1 MKKTIIMALM
11 AAVSV
16 SASAQQKQTIEIP
29 SWLSNVKL
37 SGYGMTQY
45 QYSGQKDAESNSFNI
60 RMARI
65 SLEGRIAGDFYWK
78 TQIQFNGNTS
88 TLGSSPR
95 MVDLFAEWQK
105 YEYFKVKIGQ
115 FKNPFTFENPMHPID
130 QGFMGYSQ
138 NVSKLAGFSDRAGE
152 HASNGRDIGL
162 QLQGD
167 FLKNANGRNLLHYQ
181 IGVFNGQGTN
191 TKDVD
196 NQKNVIG
203 GVWVMPV
210 SGMRIGAFGWT
221 GSYARKGEW
230 HDNNNG
236 IIQYEPALDANGNQK
251 LDKDGKPIMQEKTF
265 SGTRSL
271 NQNRYAFSFEYK
283 KDGWTVR
290 SEYIHSTGKAFAK
303 SITNFNDANA
313 KDCNLNANIGDKAQ
327 GVYGL
332 VIAPLAQLQKNSRID
347 VKARYDMYQPNGKS
361 NMQRTQYEAGLN
373 FHIGKRIS
381 ILTEYALINDKTLAK
396 HNYSMADAEVCFR
409 F

>member
-1 MKKTIIMALM
+1 MKKGIILALM
-11 AAVSV
+11 ALTTV
-16 SASAQQKQTIEIP
+16 SASAQKKQTIELP

-37 SGYGMTQY
+37 SGYGMIQY
-45 QYSGQKDAESNSFNI
+45 QYSGQKNAESNSFNI
-60 RMARI
+60 RMGRI
-65 SLEGRIAGDFYWK
+65 ALEGRIADDFYWK

-88 TLGSSPR
+88 NLGSSPR

-105 YEYFKVKIGQ
+105 YDYFKVKVGQ

-181 IGVFNGQGTN
+181 IGVFNGQGIN

-230 HDNNNG
+230 TEIVRVPFGTNFDQVR
-236 IIQYEPALDANGNQK
+236 IITHPDYRK
-251 LDKDGKPIMQEKTF
+251 LA
-265 SGTRSL
+265 
-271 NQNRYAFSFEYK
+271 QNRYAFSFEYK

-313 KDCNLNANIGDKAQ
+313 KDCSINEKIGDKAQ

-332 VIAPLAQLQKNSRID
+332 VIAPLAQLPKNSRID
-347 VKARYDMYQPNGKS
+347 IKARYDMYQPNGKN
-361 NMQRTQYEAGLN
+361 NMQKTQYEAGLN
-373 FHIGKRIS
+373 FHIGKRIT
-381 ILTEYALINDKTLAK
+381 ILTEYALVNDKTLAK
-396 HNYSMADAEVCFR
+396 HNYSMADAEFCFR

>member
-11 AAVSV
+11 AVASV

-162 QLQGD
+162 QFQGD

-196 NQKNVIG
+196 QQKNVIG

-221 GSYARKGEW
+221 GSYARKGTWNDDEQG
-230 HDNNNG
+230 N
-236 IIQYEPALDANGNQK
+236 IIYEKDAAGNSV
-251 LDKDGKPIMQEKTF
+251 LDKEGKPVKETF

-313 KDCNLNANIGDKAQ
+313 KDCNLNAKSATRHR
-327 GVYGL
+327 VYMDWL
-332 VIAPLAQLQKNSRID
+332 SPHWLSC
-347 VKARYDMYQPNGKS
+347 
-361 NMQRTQYEAGLN
+361 QRTAV
-373 FHIGKRIS
+373 S
-381 ILTEYALINDKTLAK
+381 T
-396 HNYSMADAEVCFR
+396 
-409 F
+409 

>member
-11 AAVSV
+11 AVASV

-152 HASNGRDIGL
+152 HASNGRDIGI
-162 QLQGD
+162 QFQGD

-196 NQKNVIG
+196 QQKNVIG

-221 GSYARKGEW
+221 GSYARKGTWNDDEQG
-230 HDNNNG
+230 N
-236 IIQYEPALDANGNQK
+236 IIYEKDAAGNSV
-251 LDKDGKPIMQEKTF
+251 LDKDGKPVKETF
-265 SGTRSL
+265 SGTRNL

-283 KDGWTVR
+283 QDGWTVR

-313 KDCNLNANIGDKAQ
+313 KDCNLNTKIGDKAQ

-332 VIAPLAQLQKNSRID
+332 VIAPLAQLPKNSRID

>member
-1 MKKTIIMALM
+1 MKMKNSIIMALM
-11 AAVSV
+11 TMAVTT
-16 SASAQQKQTIEIP
+16 AGAQEKKTIELP
-29 SWLSNVKL
+29 AWLNNVKL

-45 QYSGQKDAESNSFNI
+45 QYSGQKGKKSNSFNI
-60 RMARI
+60 RMGRI
-65 SLEGRIAGDFYWK
+65 ALEGRIANDFYWK

-88 TLGSSPR
+88 DLGSSPR

-105 YEYFKVKIGQ
+105 YNYFKVKIGQ

-138 NVSKLAGFSDRAGE
+138 NVSKLAGFSDRSGK

-181 IGVFNGQGTN
+181 IGVFNGQGIN
-191 TKDVD
+191 AKDVD

-210 SGMRIGAFGWT
+210 AGMRIGAFGWT

-230 HDNNNG
+230 L
-236 IIQYEPALDANGNQK
+236 ETVKVPAGTNFVEDREIAQSGVRK
-251 LDKDGKPIMQEKTF
+251 L
-265 SGTRSL
+265 S
-271 NQNRYAFSFEYK
+271 QNRYAFSFEYK
-283 KDGWTVR
+283 TNDWTVR
-290 SEYIHSTGKAFAK
+290 SEYIHSTGMAFAK
-303 SITNFNDANA
+303 STTNHGDAA
-313 KDCNLNANIGDKAQ
+313 SKDCNLNKEIGNKAQ

-332 VIAPLAQLQKNSRID
+332 VIAPIVSKKLYA
-347 VKARYDMYQPNGKS
+347 KARYDMYEANGKTD
-361 NMQRTQYEAGLN
+361 MMRTQYEVGLN
-373 FHIGKRIS
+373 YHINKNFT
-381 ILTEYALINDKTLAK
+381 ILSEYAFVNDRASAD
-396 HNYSMADAEVCFR
+396 HNYSMADVEVCFR

>member
-1 MKKTIIMALM
+1 MALTT
-11 AAVSV
+11 V
-16 SASAQQKQTIEIP
+16 SASAQKKQTIELP

-37 SGYGMTQY
+37 SGYGMIQY
-45 QYSGQKDAESNSFNI
+45 QYSGQKNAESNSFNI
-60 RMARI
+60 RMGRI
-65 SLEGRIAGDFYWK
+65 ALEGRIADDFYWK

-88 TLGSSPR
+88 NLGSSPR

-105 YEYFKVKIGQ
+105 FEYFKVKIGQ

-181 IGVFNGQGTN
+181 IGVFNGQGIN

-221 GSYARKGEW
+221 GSYARKGNWTETVA
-230 HDNNNG
+230 D
-236 IIQYEPALDANGNQK
+236 PTSSVA
-251 LDKDGKPIMQEKTF
+251 P
-265 SGTRSL
+265 GTTKEITHTNEVRSL

-303 SITNFNDANA
+303 SLTSFNDANA
-313 KDCNLNANIGDKAQ
+313 KDCNLNEKIGDKAQ

-332 VIAPLAQLQKNSRID
+332 VIAPLAQLPKNSRID
-347 VKARYDMYQPNGKS
+347 IKARYDMYQPNGKS
-361 NMQRTQYEAGLN
+361 NMQKTQYEAGLN

-396 HNYSMADAEVCFR
+396 HNYSMADAEFCFR

>member
-1 MKKTIIMALM
+1 MKKSIILALM
-11 AAVSV
+11 AVASL
-16 SASAQQKQTIEIP
+16 SASAQKKQTIEIP
-29 SWLSNVKL
+29 AWLSNVKL

-65 SLEGRIAGDFYWK
+65 ALEGRIAGDFYWK

-162 QLQGD
+162 QFQGD

-196 NQKNVIG
+196 NQKNIIG

-221 GSYARKGEW
+221 GSYARKGTWNDDEQG
-230 HDNNNG
+230 N
-236 IIQYEPALDANGNQK
+236 IIYEKDAAGNSV
-251 LDKDGKPIMQEKTF
+251 LDKDGKPVKETF
-265 SGTRSL
+265 SGTRNL

-313 KDCNLNANIGDKAQ
+313 KDCNLNAKIGDKAQ

-332 VIAPLAQLQKNSRID
+332 VIAPLAQLPKNSRID

>member
-1 MKKTIIMALM
+1 MALTT
-11 AAVSV
+11 V
-16 SASAQQKQTIEIP
+16 SACAQKKQTIELP

-37 SGYGMTQY
+37 SGYGMIQY
-45 QYSGQKDAESNSFNI
+45 QYSGQKNAESNSFNI
-60 RMARI
+60 RMGRI
-65 SLEGRIAGDFYWK
+65 ALEGRIADDFYWK

-88 TLGSSPR
+88 NLGSSPR

-105 YEYFKVKIGQ
+105 YDYFKVKIGQ

-221 GSYARKGEW
+221 GSYARKGNWTETVA
-230 HDNNNG
+230 D
-236 IIQYEPALDANGNQK
+236 PTSSVA
-251 LDKDGKPIMQEKTF
+251 P
-265 SGTRSL
+265 GTTKEITHTNEVRSL

-313 KDCNLNANIGDKAQ
+313 KDCSLNEKIGDKAQ

-332 VIAPLAQLQKNSRID
+332 VIAPLAQLPKNSRID
-347 VKARYDMYQPNGKS
+347 VKARYDMYQPNGKN
-361 NMQRTQYEAGLN
+361 NMQKTQYEAGLN

-381 ILTEYALINDKTLAK
+381 ILTEYALVNDKTLAK
-396 HNYSMADAEVCFR
+396 HNYSMADAEFCFR

>member
-1 MKKTIIMALM
+1 MALTT
-11 AAVSV
+11 V
-16 SASAQQKQTIEIP
+16 SASAQKKQTIELP

-37 SGYGMTQY
+37 SGYGMIQY
-45 QYSGQKDAESNSFNI
+45 QYSGQKNAESNSFNI
-60 RMARI
+60 RMGRI
-65 SLEGRIAGDFYWK
+65 ALEGRIADDFYWK

-88 TLGSSPR
+88 NLGSSPR

-105 YEYFKVKIGQ
+105 FEYFKVKIGQ

-221 GSYARKGEW
+221 GSYARKGNWTETVA
-230 HDNNNG
+230 D
-236 IIQYEPALDANGNQK
+236 PTSSVAPDATKEVTHTN
-251 LDKDGKPIMQEKTF
+251 EV
-265 SGTRSL
+265 RSL

-313 KDCNLNANIGDKAQ
+313 KDCNLNAKIGDKAQ

-332 VIAPLAQLQKNSRID
+332 VIAPLAQLPKNSRID
-347 VKARYDMYQPNGKS
+347 IKARYDMYQPNGKS
-361 NMQRTQYEAGLN
+361 NMQKTQYEAGLN

-381 ILTEYALINDKTLAK
+381 ILTEYALVNDKTLAK
-396 HNYSMADAEVCFR
+396 HNYSMADAEFCFR

>member
-11 AAVSV
+11 AVASV

-29 SWLSNVKL
+29 SWLSDVKL
-37 SGYGMTQY
+37 SGYGMAQY

-78 TQIQFNGNTS
+78 TQIHFNGNTS

-115 FKNPFTFENPMHPID
+115 FKNPFTFENPIHPIE

-162 QLQGD
+162 QFQGD

-221 GSYARKGEW
+221 GSYARKGNWKETVA
-230 HDNNNG
+230 D
-236 IIQYEPALDANGNQK
+236 PTSSVTPDATKEITHTN
-251 LDKDGKPIMQEKTF
+251 EV
-265 SGTRSL
+265 RSL

-313 KDCNLNANIGDKAQ
+313 KDCNLNEKIGDKAQ

-332 VIAPLAQLQKNSRID
+332 VIAPLAQLPKNSRID
-347 VKARYDMYQPNGKS
+347 IKARYDMYQPNGNS

>member
-1 MKKTIIMALM
+1 MALTT
-11 AAVSV
+11 V
-16 SASAQQKQTIEIP
+16 SASAQKKQTIELP

-37 SGYGMTQY
+37 SGYGMIQY
-45 QYSGQKDAESNSFNI
+45 QYSGQKNAESNSFNI
-60 RMARI
+60 RMGRI
-65 SLEGRIAGDFYWK
+65 ALEGRIADDFYWK

-88 TLGSSPR
+88 NLGSSPR

-105 YEYFKVKIGQ
+105 FEYFKVKIGQ

-196 NQKNVIG
+196 QQKNVIG

-221 GSYARKGEW
+221 GSYARKGNWTETGADLTSGVTPGATLKID
-230 HDNNNG
+230 HTN
-236 IIQYEPALDANGNQK
+236 EVRK
-251 LDKDGKPIMQEKTF
+251 LA
-265 SGTRSL
+265 
-271 NQNRYAFSFEYK
+271 QNRYAFSFEYK

-313 KDCNLNANIGDKAQ
+313 KDCSLNEKIGDKAQ

-332 VIAPLAQLQKNSRID
+332 VIAPLAQLPKNSRID
-347 VKARYDMYQPNGKS
+347 FKARYDMYQPNGKS
-361 NMQRTQYEAGLN
+361 NMQKTQYEAGLN

-381 ILTEYALINDKTLAK
+381 ILTEYALVNDKTLAN

>member
-1 MKKTIIMALM
+1 MKKGIILALM
-11 AAVSV
+11 ALTAV
-16 SASAQQKQTIEIP
+16 SASAQKKQTIELP

-65 SLEGRIAGDFYWK
+65 ALEGRIAGDFYWK

-181 IGVFNGQGTN
+181 IGVFNGQGIN

-203 GVWVMPV
+203 GVWLMPV

-221 GSYARKGEW
+221 GSYARKGNWTEFVAYPTSSVTPGATKDPE
-230 HDNNNG
+230 HKN
-236 IIQYEPALDANGNQK
+236 EVRK
-251 LDKDGKPIMQEKTF
+251 LA
-265 SGTRSL
+265 
-271 NQNRYAFSFEYK
+271 QNRYAFSFEYK

-313 KDCNLNANIGDKAQ
+313 KDCSLNEKIGDKAQ

-332 VIAPLAQLQKNSRID
+332 VIAPLAQLPKNSRID

-361 NMQRTQYEAGLN
+361 NMQKTQYEAGLN

-396 HNYSMADAEVCFR
+396 HNYSMADAEFCFR

>member
-1 MKKTIIMALM
+1 MKKGIILALM
-11 AAVSV
+11 ALTTV
-16 SASAQQKQTIEIP
+16 SACAQKKQTIELP

-37 SGYGMTQY
+37 SGYGMIQY
-45 QYSGQKDAESNSFNI
+45 QYSGQKNAESNSFNI
-60 RMARI
+60 RMGRI
-65 SLEGRIAGDFYWK
+65 ALEGRIANDFYWK

-88 TLGSSPR
+88 NLGSSPR

-105 YEYFKVKIGQ
+105 YDYFKVKIGQ

-221 GSYARKGEW
+221 GSYARKGNWTETVA
-230 HDNNNG
+230 D
-236 IIQYEPALDANGNQK
+236 PTSSVA
-251 LDKDGKPIMQEKTF
+251 P
-265 SGTRSL
+265 GTTKEITHTNEVRSL

-313 KDCNLNANIGDKAQ
+313 KDCNLNEKIGDKAQ

-332 VIAPLAQLQKNSRID
+332 VIAPLAQLPKNSRID

-361 NMQRTQYEAGLN
+361 NMQKTQYEAGLN

-381 ILTEYALINDKTLAK
+381 ILTEYALVNDKTLAK
-396 HNYSMADAEVCFR
+396 HNYSMADAEFCFR

>member
-1 MKKTIIMALM
+1 MALM
-11 AAVSV
+11 ALTAV
-16 SASAQQKQTIEIP
+16 SASAQKKQTIELP

-45 QYSGQKDAESNSFNI
+45 QYSGQKNAESNSFNI
-60 RMARI
+60 RMGRI
-65 SLEGRIAGDFYWK
+65 ALEGRIAGDFYWK

-88 TLGSSPR
+88 NLGSSPR

-105 YEYFKVKIGQ
+105 YDYFKVKIGQ

-181 IGVFNGQGTN
+181 IGVFNGQGIN

-203 GVWVMPV
+203 GVWVMPI

-221 GSYARKGEW
+221 GSYARKGNWTETVADPTSSVA
-230 HDNNNG
+230 HSATNEITHTN
-236 IIQYEPALDANGNQK
+236 EV
-251 LDKDGKPIMQEKTF
+251 
-265 SGTRSL
+265 RSL

-313 KDCNLNANIGDKAQ
+313 KDCNLNEKIGDKAQ

-332 VIAPLAQLQKNSRID
+332 VIAPLAQLPKNSRID
-347 VKARYDMYQPNGKS
+347 IKARYDMYQPNGKN
-361 NMQRTQYEAGLN
+361 NMQKTQYEAGLN

-381 ILTEYALINDKTLAK
+381 ILTEYALVNDKTLAK
-396 HNYSMADAEVCFR
+396 HNYSMADAEFCFR

>member
-1 MKKTIIMALM
+1 MALTT
-11 AAVSV
+11 V
-16 SASAQQKQTIEIP
+16 SASAQKKQTIELP

-45 QYSGQKDAESNSFNI
+45 QYSGQKNAESNSFNI
-60 RMARI
+60 RMGRI
-65 SLEGRIAGDFYWK
+65 ALEGRIAEDFYWK

-88 TLGSSPR
+88 NLGASPR

-105 YEYFKVKIGQ
+105 YDYFKVKVGQ

-181 IGVFNGQGTN
+181 IGVFNGQGIN

-221 GSYARKGEW
+221 GSYARKGNWTEIVA
-230 HDNNNG
+230 D
-236 IIQYEPALDANGNQK
+236 PTSSVTPDATKEITHTN
-251 LDKDGKPIMQEKTF
+251 EV
-265 SGTRSL
+265 RSL

-313 KDCNLNANIGDKAQ
+313 KDCSLNEKIGDKAQ

-332 VIAPLAQLQKNSRID
+332 VIAPLAQLPKNSRID
-347 VKARYDMYQPNGKS
+347 IKARYDMYQPNGKS
-361 NMQRTQYEAGLN
+361 NMQKTQYEAGLN

-381 ILTEYALINDKTLAK
+381 ILTEYALVNDKTLTK

>member
-11 AAVSV
+11 AVASV

-45 QYSGQKDAESNSFNI
+45 QYNGQKDAESNSFNI

-162 QLQGD
+162 QFQGD

-203 GVWVMPV
+203 GVWLMPV

-221 GSYARKGEW
+221 GSYARKGNWTETVADPTSSVAPGATKEIT
-230 HDNNNG
+230 HTN
-236 IIQYEPALDANGNQK
+236 EV
-251 LDKDGKPIMQEKTF
+251 
-265 SGTRSL
+265 RSL

-283 KDGWTVR
+283 KDGWIVR

-303 SITNFNDANA
+303 SLTSFNDANS
-313 KDCNLNANIGDKAQ
+313 KDCSLNEKIGDKAQ

-332 VIAPLAQLQKNSRID
+332 VIAPLAQLPKNSRID
-347 VKARYDMYQPNGKS
+347 VKARYDMYQPNGKN
-361 NMQRTQYEAGLN
+361 NMQKTQYEAGLN
-373 FHIGKRIS
+373 FHIGKRFS
-381 ILTEYALINDKTLAK
+381 ILTEYALVNDKTLAK

>member
-1 MKKTIIMALM
+1 MKKGIILALM
-11 AAVSV
+11 ALTAV
-16 SASAQQKQTIEIP
+16 SASAQKKQTIELP

-45 QYSGQKDAESNSFNI
+45 QYSGQKNAESNSFNI
-60 RMARI
+60 RMGRI
-65 SLEGRIAGDFYWK
+65 ALEGRIADDFYWK

-88 TLGSSPR
+88 NLGSSPR

-105 YEYFKVKIGQ
+105 YDYFKVKIGQ

-181 IGVFNGQGTN
+181 IGVFNGEGIN

-203 GVWVMPV
+203 GVWLMPV

-221 GSYARKGEW
+221 GSYARKGNWTETVADPTSSVTPGATNEIT
-230 HDNNNG
+230 HTN
-236 IIQYEPALDANGNQK
+236 EV
-251 LDKDGKPIMQEKTF
+251 
-265 SGTRSL
+265 RSL

-303 SITNFNDANA
+303 SLTSFNDANS
-313 KDCNLNANIGDKAQ
+313 KDCSINEKIGDKAQ

-332 VIAPLAQLQKNSRID
+332 VIAPLAQLPKNSRID
-347 VKARYDMYQPNGKS
+347 IKARYDMYQPNGKN
-361 NMQRTQYEAGLN
+361 NMQKTQYEAGLN

-381 ILTEYALINDKTLAK
+381 ILTEYALVNDKTLAK
-396 HNYSMADAEVCFR
+396 HNYSMADAEFCFR

>member
-11 AAVSV
+11 AVASV

-37 SGYGMTQY
+37 SGYGMAQY

-78 TQIQFNGNTS
+78 TQIHLNGNTS

-115 FKNPFTFENPMHPID
+115 FKNPFTFENPIHPIE

-162 QLQGD
+162 QFQGD

-181 IGVFNGQGTN
+181 IGVFNGQGIN

-203 GVWVMPV
+203 GIWVMPV

-221 GSYARKGEW
+221 GSYARKGNWTETVADPTSSVTPGATKEIT
-230 HDNNNG
+230 HTN
-236 IIQYEPALDANGNQK
+236 EV
-251 LDKDGKPIMQEKTF
+251 
-265 SGTRSL
+265 RSL

-313 KDCNLNANIGDKAQ
+313 KDCNLNEKIGDKAQ

-332 VIAPLAQLQKNSRID
+332 VIAPLAQLPKNSRID

>member
-1 MKKTIIMALM
+1 MALM
-11 AAVSV
+11 AVASV

-65 SLEGRIAGDFYWK
+65 ALEGRIAGDFYWK

-162 QLQGD
+162 QFQGD

-196 NQKNVIG
+196 QQKNVIG
-203 GVWVMPV
+203 GIWVMPV

-221 GSYARKGEW
+221 GSYARKGTW
-230 HDNNNG
+230 TDNNNG
-236 IIQYEPALDANGNQK
+236 IIQYEPALDA
-251 LDKDGKPIMQEKTF
+251 MV
-265 SGTRSL
+265 TR
-271 NQNRYAFSFEYK
+271 N
-283 KDGWTVR
+283 
-290 SEYIHSTGKAFAK
+290 
-303 SITNFNDANA
+303 
-313 KDCNLNANIGDKAQ
+313 
-327 GVYGL
+327 
-332 VIAPLAQLQKNSRID
+332 
-347 VKARYDMYQPNGKS
+347 
-361 NMQRTQYEAGLN
+361 
-373 FHIGKRIS
+373 
-381 ILTEYALINDKTLAK
+381 
-396 HNYSMADAEVCFR
+396 
-409 F
+409 

>member
-1 MKKTIIMALM
+1 MALT
-11 AAVSV
+11 AV
-16 SASAQQKQTIEIP
+16 SASAQKKQTIELP

-45 QYSGQKDAESNSFNI
+45 QYSGQKNAESNSFNI

-78 TQIQFNGNTS
+78 TQIQLNGNTS
-88 TLGSSPR
+88 NLGSSPR

-115 FKNPFTFENPMHPID
+115 FKNPFTFENPIHPIE

-181 IGVFNGQGTN
+181 IGVFNGQGIN

-203 GVWVMPV
+203 GVWLMPV

-230 HDNNNG
+230 TEIVRVPFGTNFDQVR
-236 IIQYEPALDANGNQK
+236 IITHPDYRK
-251 LDKDGKPIMQEKTF
+251 
-265 SGTRSL
+265 L

-313 KDCNLNANIGDKAQ
+313 KDCSINENIGDKAQ

-332 VIAPLAQLQKNSRID
+332 VIAPLAQLPKNSRID
-347 VKARYDMYQPNGKS
+347 IKARYDMYQPNGKN
-361 NMQRTQYEAGLN
+361 NMQKTQYEAGLN
-373 FHIGKRIS
+373 FHISKRIS
-381 ILTEYALINDKTLAK
+381 ILTEYALVNDKTLAK
-396 HNYSMADAEVCFR
+396 HNYSMADAEFCFR